1 MKIKLVLILL
11 MGLMS
16 MNLKLWAQSSEAG
29 LQNMVRKGAFLVDV
43 RTPQEFA
50 QGHVQGSVN
59 IPLDQ
64 VQSNL
69 SQFKGK
75 KNIVVF
81 CRSGNRSTQ
90 AKRILDQNGIKNVY
104 NGGTWMYVNQLK
116 KS

>member
-16 MNLKLWAQSSEAG
+16 MNPELWAQSSEAG

-90 AKRILDQNGIKNVY
+90 AKRILDQNGIQNVY

>member
-1 MKIKLVLILL
+1 MNIKLVLILL

>member
-11 MGLMS
+11 LGLMS

-29 LQNMVRKGAFLVDV
+29 LQNMIRKGAFLVDV

>member
-16 MNLKLWAQSSEAG
+16 MNLKLWAQSSGAG

-64 VQSNL
+64 VQSIL

-90 AKRILDQNGIKNVY
+90 AKFILDQNGIKNVY
-104 NGGTWMYVNQLK
+104 NGGTWTNVNQLIK
-116 KS
+116 H

>member
-16 MNLKLWAQSSEAG
+16 MNLKLWAQSSGAG

-90 AKRILDQNGIKNVY
+90 AKFILDQNGIKNVY
-104 NGGTWMYVNQLK
+104 NGGTWTNVNQLIK
-116 KS
+116 H

>member
-16 MNLKLWAQSSEAG
+16 MNLKLWAQSSGAG

>member
-11 MGLMS
+11 LGLMS